1 MEERWEAASRAA
13 GLEVS
18 SFACPYIRVVSYFV
32 VTE

>member
-13 GLEVS
+13 GLEAS
-18 SFACPYIRVVSYFV
+18 SLAYPYIRVVSYFA